1 MEFLKQTPLAMIKDK
16 CVVFKFVFKE
26 SLINP
31 EFALYHTVH
40 MNDIDKF
47 FYFQILVPWHAKI
60 NIY

>member
-1 MEFLKQTPLAMIKDK
+1 MEFPKQTLHAMIKDK

-31 EFALYHTVH
+31 KFALYHTVYMYYIH
-40 MNDIDKF
+40 DFLN
-47 FYFQILVPWHAKI
+47 FQISVPWYSKI